1 MLSVYTTYKVV
12 FNKNIPYDATY
23 TDDGILSCNGT
34 TIPVYLATASYV
46 AVVFLQYSI

>member
-23 TDDGILSCNGT
+23 TYDGNIMQWYLAT
-34 TIPVYLATASYV
+34 YTIPVYLATASYV
-46 AVVFLQYSI
+46 AI